1 MKFTLIDRLIAQR
14 LIDSYLLEDL
24 AWGDITT
31 DMLVP
36 KGTKSKGYVYA
47 KDDGII
53 AGIDVFL
60 MVFNTIDNDIE
71 YKKYFK
77 DGEAIK
83 KGDLILETYGDLNSC
98 LKAERV
104 ALNLIQRMSGIA
116 TYVRKLSDM
125 IKGTNARLTDTRKTM
140 PGLRYFDK
148 YAVSVGGGVNH
159 RYNLSDGILI
169 KDNHI
174 KAVGGIKNALTM
186 IKSGISHTKKV
197 EIEVETIHELK
208 EALKYGA
215 DIIMLDNMTI
225 DMMKEAV
232 EITNGRAILEASG
245 NINESN
251 ILDVA
256 KTGVDIISI
265 GAITHSVKALD
276 ISYDL

>member
-1 MKFTLIDRLIAQR
+1 MDRMIAQR
-14 LIDSYLLEDL
+14 LIDNYILEDL
-24 AWGDITT
+24 TWGDITT
-31 DMLVP
+31 DLLIP
-36 KGTKSKGYVYA
+36 KGTKAKGYLYA

-60 MVFNTIDNDIE
+60 MVFNTFDKDIE
-71 YKKYFK
+71 HVKYFK
-77 DGEAIK
+77 DGDAVK
-83 KGDLILETYGDLNSC
+83 KGDLILETYGELNSC

-116 TYVRKLSDM
+116 TYVRMLKDM
-125 IKGTNARLTDTRKTM
+125 INGTKAQLTDTRKTM

-148 YAVSVGGGVNH
+148 YAVLVGGGINH

-174 KAVGGIKNALTM
+174 KAVGGIKNALTI
-186 IKSGISHTKKV
+186 IKNSVSHTKKI

-225 DMMKEAV
+225 GMMREAV
-232 EITNGRAILEASG
+232 EITNGKAILEASG
-245 NINESN
+245 NINEDN
-251 ILDVA
+251 ILQVA
-256 KTGVDIISI
+256 KTGVDIISV

>member
-1 MKFTLIDRLIAQR
+1 MIDRLIAQR

-60 MVFNTIDNDIE
+60 MVFNTIDSDIE

-77 DGEAIK
+77 DGEAVK

-232 EITNGRAILEASG
+232 EITKGRAILEASG
-245 NINESN
+245 NINEIN

>member
-1 MKFTLIDRLIAQR
+1 
-14 LIDSYLLEDL
+14 
-24 AWGDITT
+24 
-31 DMLVP
+31 
-36 KGTKSKGYVYA
+36 
-47 KDDGII
+47 
-53 AGIDVFL
+53 
-60 MVFNTIDNDIE
+60 
-71 YKKYFK
+71 
-77 DGEAIK
+77 
-83 KGDLILETYGDLNSC
+83 
-98 LKAERV
+98 
-104 ALNLIQRMSGIA
+104 LNLIQRMSGIA

-174 KAVGGIKNALTM
+174 KAVGGIKNALTK
-186 IKSGISHTKKV
+186 IKGEVSHTKKV

-225 DMMKEAV
+225 HMMKEAV

>member
-1 MKFTLIDRLIAQR
+1 MIDRLIAQR
-14 LIDSYLLEDL
+14 LIDSYLMEDL

-31 DMLVP
+31 DILVP

-60 MVFNTIDNDIE
+60 MVFNTIDSDIE

-77 DGEAIK
+77 DGEAVK

-245 NINESN
+245 NINEIN

>member
-60 MVFNTIDNDIE
+60 MVFNTIDSDIE

-77 DGEAIK
+77 DGEAVK

-232 EITNGRAILEASG
+232 EITKGRAILEASG
-245 NINESN
+245 NINEIN

>member
-14 LIDSYLLEDL
+14 LIDSYLMEDL
-24 AWGDITT
+24 TWGDITT
-31 DMLVP
+31 DILVP

-60 MVFNTIDNDIE
+60 MVFNTIDSDIE

-77 DGEAIK
+77 DGEAVK

-245 NINESN
+245 NITEKN

>member
-1 MKFTLIDRLIAQR
+1 MIDRLIAQR

>member
-1 MKFTLIDRLIAQR
+1 MIDRLIAQR

-60 MVFNTIDNDIE
+60 MVFNTIDSYIE
-71 YKKYFK
+71 YKKYFR
-77 DGEAIK
+77 DGEAVK

-245 NINESN
+245 NITEKN

>member
-1 MKFTLIDRLIAQR
+1 MIDRLIAQR
-14 LIDSYLLEDL
+14 LIDSYLMEDL
-24 AWGDITT
+24 TWGDITT
-31 DMLVP
+31 DILVP

-60 MVFNTIDNDIE
+60 MVFNTIDSDIE

-77 DGEAIK
+77 DGEAVK

-245 NINESN
+245 NINEIN

>member
-1 MKFTLIDRLIAQR
+1 MKFILIDRLIAQR

-24 AWGDITT
+24 TWGDITT

-60 MVFNTIDNDIE
+60 MVFNTIDSDIE

-77 DGEAIK
+77 DGEAVK

>member
-1 MKFTLIDRLIAQR
+1 MKFILIDRLIAQR

-60 MVFNTIDNDIE
+60 MVFNTIDSYIE
-71 YKKYFK
+71 YKKYFT
-77 DGEAIK
+77 DGEAVK

-174 KAVGGIKNALTM
+174 KAVGGIKNALTK
-186 IKSGISHTKKV
+186 IKGEVSHTKKV

-245 NINESN
+245 NITEKN

-276 ISYDL
+276 ISYNL

>member
-1 MKFTLIDRLIAQR
+1 MKFILIDRLIAQR

-24 AWGDITT
+24 TWGDITT

-71 YKKYFK
+71 YTKYFK

-116 TYVRKLSDM
+116 TYVKKLSDM

>member
-1 MKFTLIDRLIAQR
+1 MKFILIDRLIAQR

-47 KDDGII
+47 KNDGII

-60 MVFNTIDNDIE
+60 MVFNTIDSYIE
-71 YKKYFK
+71 YKKYFT
-77 DGEAIK
+77 DGEAVK

-174 KAVGGIKNALTM
+174 KAVGGIKNALTK
-186 IKSGISHTKKV
+186 IKGEVSHTKKV

-225 DMMKEAV
+225 HMMKEAV

-245 NINESN
+245 NINEIN

>member
-1 MKFTLIDRLIAQR
+1 MKFILIDRLIAQR

-24 AWGDITT
+24 TWGDITT

-71 YKKYFK
+71 YTKYFK

-116 TYVRKLSDM
+116 TYVKKLSDM

-225 DMMKEAV
+225 HMMKEAV

>member
-1 MKFTLIDRLIAQR
+1 MIDRLIAQR

-24 AWGDITT
+24 TWGDITT

-47 KDDGII
+47 KNDGII

-60 MVFNTIDNDIE
+60 MVFNTIDSDIE

-116 TYVRKLSDM
+116 TYVKKLSDM

-174 KAVGGIKNALTM
+174 KAVGGIKNALTK
-186 IKSGISHTKKV
+186 IKGEVSHTKKV

-276 ISYDL
+276 ISYNL

>member
-60 MVFNTIDNDIE
+60 MVFNTIDSYIE
-71 YKKYFK
+71 YKKYFR
-77 DGEAIK
+77 DGEAVK

-245 NINESN
+245 NITEKN

>member
-14 LIDSYLLEDL
+14 LIDSYLMEDL
-24 AWGDITT
+24 TWGDITT
-31 DMLVP
+31 DILVP

-60 MVFNTIDNDIE
+60 MVFNTIDSDIE

-77 DGEAIK
+77 DGEAVK

-245 NINESN
+245 NINEIN

>member
-1 MKFTLIDRLIAQR
+1 MIDRLIAQR

-24 AWGDITT
+24 TWGDITT

-60 MVFNTIDNDIE
+60 MVFNTIDSDIE

-77 DGEAIK
+77 DGEAVK

>member
-14 LIDSYLLEDL
+14 LIDSYLMEDL
-24 AWGDITT
+24 TWGDITT
-31 DMLVP
+31 DILVP

-60 MVFNTIDNDIE
+60 MVFNTIDNEIE
-71 YKKYFK
+71 HKKYFK
-77 DGEAIK
+77 DGDAIK

-148 YAVSVGGGVNH
+148 YAVSVGGAVNH

-174 KAVGGIKNALTM
+174 KAVGGIKNALTK
-186 IKSGISHTKKV
+186 IKDGVSHTKKV

-225 DMMKEAV
+225 DMMREAV

-245 NINESN
+245 NITEKN

-256 KTGVDIISI
+256 KTGVDIISM
-265 GAITHSVKALD
+265 GAITHSVKVLD

>member
-1 MKFTLIDRLIAQR
+1 MIDRLIAQR

-24 AWGDITT
+24 TWGDITT

-60 MVFNTIDNDIE
+60 MVFNTIDSDIE